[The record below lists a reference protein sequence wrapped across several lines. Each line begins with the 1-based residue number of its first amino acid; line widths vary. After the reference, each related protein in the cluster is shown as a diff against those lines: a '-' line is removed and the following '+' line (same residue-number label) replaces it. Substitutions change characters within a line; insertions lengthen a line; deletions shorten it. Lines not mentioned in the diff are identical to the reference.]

1 MNDDEDESKLPP
13 AWDVI
18 VQLPVAPVSLQAS
31 RAQKEVITN
40 AIRSAIAN
48 HGFILTND
56 VKISIEWLVNE
67 QRRYETDA
75 APDVDNIIK
84 PIIDALCGPQGVLVD
99 DCQVQFVSCHWIDWE
114 RDDQQVT
121 IHIERSP
128 WDYGHPRDQ
137 LIFIHLG
144 RGLCFPWNKDLLD
157 SKALGF
163 VLNNIER
170 MLQAREDRA
179 NNPVVYDRAR
189 RLIPAQRF
197 FHITRLQNFP
207 ILTLEEIKHHLD
219 ST

>member
-40 AIRSAIAN
+40 AIRSAIAD

-128 WDYGHPRDQ
+128 GTMGIQ
-137 LIFIHLG
+137 ET
-144 RGLCFPWNKDLLD
+144 N
-157 SKALGF
+157 
-163 VLNNIER
+163 
-170 MLQAREDRA
+170 
-179 NNPVVYDRAR
+179 
-189 RLIPAQRF
+189 
-197 FHITRLQNFP
+197 
-207 ILTLEEIKHHLD
+207 
-219 ST
+219 